1 MVLNYSMSA
10 VPVSLLYCLLS
21 TVFLPVS
28 LLYCFFVHGFSL
40 EDGAAL
46 FSGDCDVDDDAD
58 DEL

>member
-1 MVLNYSMSA
+1 MSA